1 MDLVAQPVP
10 LPTNPIARMRVEART
25 ERSLSAPLPPGETCF
40 SVRRGMRFLEHP
52 LELLLAS
59 YQTYGPVFSLR
70 LLTTPTVWMIG
81 PEANHFLL
89 VSGTKHVRWR
99 DGLMGDL
106 IPLVGDGLLTTDE
119 EAHDRA
125 RRLIQPAFSRKAVE
139 QQVDIMVEEADRAIA
154 GLHDS
159 EDVDAYV
166 WARRLALGIALRGLF
181 GIAADE
187 HRCDEVAERS
197 NKRCRFTSGKCGR
210 SCCAV
215 PRRRSRRWSASAARC
230 RHSCRRRSSA
240 ARRSGAA
247 GDDILARLIRAE
259 DAGDRL
265 TDPEIIDQILTL
277 LFAGHDTTTSTISFM
292 LHELSRYPH
301 ELELLQAELYPD
313 PEAFVP
319 DRFASDDVA
328 KLPKGAYVPFGGGTR
343 ICVGKRFGELEIKA
357 IAIRLLQRFRPELQG
372 GFRLTVRQAPTLS
385 PRQGLRVR
393 MHARDL
399 T

>member
-1 MDLVAQPVP
+1 M
-10 LPTNPIARMRVEART
+10 
-25 ERSLSAPLPPGETCF
+25 
-40 SVRRGMRFLEHP
+40 
-52 LELLLAS
+52 
-59 YQTYGPVFSLR
+59 
-70 LLTTPTVWMIG
+70 
-81 PEANHFLL
+81 
-89 VSGTKHVRWR
+89 
-99 DGLMGDL
+99 
-106 IPLVGDGLLTTDE
+106 
-119 EAHDRA
+119 
-125 RRLIQPAFSRKAVE
+125 
-139 QQVDIMVEEADRAIA
+139 
-154 GLHDS
+154 
-159 EDVDAYV
+159 
-166 WARRLALGIALRGLF
+166 F

-210 SCCAV
+210 SCCTV
-215 PRRRSRRWSASAARC
+215 PGRRSRRWSASAARC

-265 TDPEIIDQILTL
+265 TDPEIIDQVLTL

-301 ELELLQAELYPD
+301 ELELLQAELDQRLGGERPAPAQVFDGFPRLDAVLAETLRLYPRAWWGPRRVHSEFEFAGHTIPNGALVHYSSWVTHHLPELYPD

-319 DRFASDDVA
+319 DRFASGDVA

-357 IAIRLLQRFRPELQG
+357 IAIRLLQRLRPELQG

-393 MHARDL
+393 MHARDP